1 MRFRE
6 FLIWLTAGFLA
17 AGCSTVRVPQA
28 QQDTEVEALSVQLR
42 SLSPTVD
49 AREAQ
54 RAADAAVRYPL
65 ELAREWH
72 ATPPAVVNN
81 VLINAGI
88 HPQGLCFQWA
98 DALTEKLMTLK
109 LRTLELHRGVAH
121 LGTPR
126 EHSCVV
132 LTAPGQDFTNGVALD
147 AWRDCGRLHWSP
159 VNRDDYPWRE
169 VNLIPSY
176 RAELEAAA
184 RQLEMDQ
191 SKRD

>member
-1 MRFRE
+1 MFRT
-6 FLIWLTAGFLA
+6 FVLLFLA
-17 AGCSTVRVPQA
+17 ALLVAGCTTVRVPEAKQGA
-28 QQDTEVEALSVQLR
+28 EVMALAVQLR
-42 SLSPTVD
+42 SLSSAVD
-49 AREAQ
+49 AGEAQ

-65 ELAREWH
+65 ELARQWH

-81 VLINAGI
+81 VLINAGL

-98 DALTEKLMTLK
+98 DALTEKLLTLN

-121 LGTPR
+121 LGTTR

-132 LTAPGQDFTNGVALD
+132 LTAPGQSFTNGVALD
-147 AWRDCGRLHWSP
+147 AWRYCGRLHWSLVP
-159 VNRDDYPWRE
+159 RDDFPWKE
-169 VNLIPSY
+169 VALIPSY

-184 RQLEMDQ
+184 RQLRQDQ